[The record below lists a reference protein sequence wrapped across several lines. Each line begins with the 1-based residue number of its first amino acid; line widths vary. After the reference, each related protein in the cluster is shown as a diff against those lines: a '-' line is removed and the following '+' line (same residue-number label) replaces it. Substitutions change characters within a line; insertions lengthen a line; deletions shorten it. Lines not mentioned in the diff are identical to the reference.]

1 MKIQYRSIAGQLV
14 PEEWRD
20 SCEYCCFD
28 FNKNSFP
35 ICLSP
40 ININGILIIKTNNP
54 NLISVRWFVII
65 LIPTTPHYLQKVNI

>member
-28 FNKNSFP
+28 FNKNSCFP
-35 ICLSP
+35 Y
-40 ININGILIIKTNNP
+40 
-54 NLISVRWFVII
+54 SVVACTGTIFEETENEIFEV
-65 LIPTTPHYLQKVNI
+65 